1 MWGIRLVISRKLGSS
16 VIIEVWADV
25 VCPWCFI
32 GKRRLERAIAA
43 LPGLPE
49 LEVVHRVFQLDPGA
63 ISEGRLTID
72 VLASK
77 YGLDAVGVQNIIR
90 QVESAGAAEGL
101 TMRLLETQSGNTA
114 FAHQLILWAQQQG
127 SGQELLDGI
136 FSGYFEN
143 ASPIF
148 TVDELMPFVSAAGLN
163 TEGAREVIA
172 AGSYR
177 SAVAA
182 DLEIAA
188 QFGATGV
195 PFFVFDRRFGISE
208 AQPFEVF
215 VETFAKALESPLI

>member
-1 MWGIRLVISRKLGSS
+1 M
-16 VIIEVWADV
+16 IIEVWADV

-43 LPGLPE
+43 LPELPE
-49 LEVVHRVFQLDPGA
+49 LEVVHRAFQLDPGA
-63 ISEGRLTID
+63 IADGRLTTE

-77 YGLDAVGVQNIIR
+77 YGLDAAGVRNMLG
-90 QVESAGAAEGL
+90 QVDSAGATEGL
-101 TMRLLETQSGNTA
+101 TMRLHETQRGNTA

-127 SGQELLDGI
+127 SGQELLEGI

-143 ASPIF
+143 ALPIF
-148 TVDELMPFVSAAGLN
+148 TIDELMPFVSAAGLG
-163 TEGAREVIA
+163 TEVAREVIA
-172 AGSYR
+172 AGSYQ

-182 DLEIAA
+182 DLEMAA

-195 PFFVFDRRFGISE
+195 PFFVFDRRFGISG

-215 VETFAKALESPLI
+215 IETFAKALE